1 MHRFLYIDN
10 DRNIYF
16 HTGLAAET
24 LAGDQLT
31 TRADQGDSYEMERWV
46 LLMVALPLAS
56 ALLGHLLAD
65 TFGRQV
71 ARLSIALS
79 LGAFVV
85 SVALLIE
92 MLGGGPAGVLALANG
107 WGLLLLDPLSS
118 LMAVVVSGISLIV
131 HLFARRYMAEESGYA
146 RFFVLLDL
154 MTAALLVMVSAGDL
168 ITLLVAW
175 HLVGVLLY
183 FLLGQDVQS
192 PTAYRYAF
200 WTLLTYRVGD
210 LPLVLAA
217 GLLFRAYGTWSLPEI
232 FAAMGADTPAQIL
245 GLPVPEV
252 VGGLIALS
260 AFARSAQFLL
270 HTWLPYTMGGPTP
283 VSALMHAGIVNAGG
297 FLINRFAPVFVHTGE
312 VLHWVFLMGLVTA
325 VIGSVL
331 MLSQHDVKKALGYST
346 MGQMGFMIMECG
358 VGAFSLAI
366 YHLIAHGVFKGT
378 LFLGAGGVI
387 GEARRDDGV
396 PKHDLYTFVVERRPV
411 RQRRPWLLM
420 AAVTLAV
427 PAVILFLSHYLVEHG
442 FIYRQGAVVLLFFG
456 WITGAQ
462 LIFATYRM
470 RTENLAR
477 LLTLILVSFTVVV
490 LGYTLIS
497 HAFDLFLYPDPVL
510 RAGINAAAG
519 IEVAWFDTLVAL
531 VTVVI
536 VLGWLFTYY
545 AEQRRGRGRDWLAG
559 LRRRSYRAISRELFV
574 SDLYGWVSRRLLA
587 GAERLNLWLRWS

>member
-1 MHRFLYIDN
+1 M
-10 DRNIYF
+10 DRW
-16 HTGLAAET
+16 A
-24 LAGDQLT
+24 
-31 TRADQGDSYEMERWV
+31 
-46 LLMVALPLAS
+46 LLMVALPLTA

-65 TFGRQV
+65 ILGRRV
-71 ARLSIALS
+71 ARLSIGLS
-79 LGAFVV
+79 LGTFVA
-85 SVALLIE
+85 SVALLSR
-92 MLGGGPAGVLALANG
+92 MLGGVPAATLALADD
-107 WGLLLLDPLSS
+107 WGLLLDPLSS

-131 HLFARRYMAEESGYA
+131 HLFARRYMAEEAGYA

-183 FLLGQDVQS
+183 FLLGQDVRS

-200 WTLLTYRVGD
+200 WTLLTYRIGD

-217 GLLFRAYGTWSLPEI
+217 GLLFHAYGTWSLPEI
-232 FAAMGADTPAQIL
+232 FAAMAAGPQAQVL
-245 GLPVPEV
+245 GMPLPEV

-297 FLINRFAPVFVHTGE
+297 FLINRFAPVFVHTAD

-331 MLSQHDVKKALGYST
+331 MLAQHDVKKALGYST

-358 VGAFSLAI
+358 VGTFSLAI

-387 GEARRDDGV
+387 GQARRDDGV
-396 PKHDLYTFVVERRPV
+396 PKDELYTFVVERRPA

-420 AAVTLAV
+420 AVITLAV
-427 PAVILFLSHYLVEHG
+427 PGVILFMTHYLVEQG
-442 FIYRQGAVVLLFFG
+442 FFHRQGAVVLLFFG

-462 LIFATYRM
+462 LIFTTYRM

-477 LLTLILVSFTVVV
+477 LFTLMLVSFTVVV
-490 LGYTLIS
+490 VGYTLIS
-497 HAFDLFLYPDPVL
+497 HAFDLFLYPDPAL
-510 RAGINAAAG
+510 REGIHAAAG
-519 IEVAWFDTLVAL
+519 IDPVWFDAL
-531 VTVVI
+531 VGLVTAVI

-545 AEQRRGRGRDWLAG
+545 AEQQGRRGRDSLAG
-559 LRRRSYRAISRELFV
+559 LRRRFYGAISQELLV
-574 SDLYGWVSRRLLA
+574 NDLYGWVSRRMQA